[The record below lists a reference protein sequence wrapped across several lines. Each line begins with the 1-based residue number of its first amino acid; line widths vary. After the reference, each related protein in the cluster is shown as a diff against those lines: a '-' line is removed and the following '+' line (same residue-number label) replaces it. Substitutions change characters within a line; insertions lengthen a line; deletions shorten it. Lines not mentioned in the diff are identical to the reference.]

1 MSNNL
6 NFEAAQLPAAQ
17 TTRAAVAD
25 ALWGSLLDKR
35 ERKVKTLTLVAVL
48 GAKRK
53 SGKLFTARKRYR
65 LDTRG
70 MKALHADLN
79 QFVGDSTDIDFESLD
94 PETVFIG
101 KSCIVNVVHSYEDG
115 KTVAA
120 FTTLEPDPENTV
132 TVPETFVRDK
142 DRKNNIKLLEI
153 QTPKVEPVQ
162 TVEAPEPATV

>member
-53 SGKLFTARKRYR
+53 SGKLFNARKRYR

-79 QFVGDSTDIDFESLD
+79 QFVGDSPDIDFESLD
-94 PETVFIG
+94 PETAFMPAKVG
-101 KSCIVNVVHSYEDG
+101 CGHSNDPFKAVG
-115 KTVAA
+115 FMRLHCVAWSFQGILA
-120 FTTLEPDPENTV
+120 ALV
-132 TVPETFVRDK
+132 THLPCATARILHTST
-142 DRKNNIKLLEI
+142 KN
-153 QTPKVEPVQ
+153 
-162 TVEAPEPATV
+162 